1 MSGNTQR
8 DGMVFVCEGS
18 TALKPRRSS
27 HLRLVEGGAEASRRC
42 GPVSAGAR
50 ASGPRAR
57 KGAPNVACCVSP
69 SQTLAVYAC
78 AFVIGAMVFGAWL
91 LQRMLL

>member
-8 DGMVFVCEGS
+8 DGMVFACEGS
-18 TALKPRRSS
+18 TALRPRQSA
-27 HLRLVEGGAEASRRC
+27 HLRLVEGGAEASRRRR
-42 GPVSAGAR
+42 PVA
-50 ASGPRAR
+50 ASGRVFGPRAR
-57 KGAPNVACCVSP
+57 KGAPNVASCVSP

-78 AFVIGAMVFGAWL
+78 AFIIGAMVFGSWL

>member
-8 DGMVFVCEGS
+8 DGMAFVCEGS
-18 TALKPRRSS
+18 TALKPRQSA
-27 HLRLVEGGAEASRRC
+27 HLRLVEGGAEVSRRR
-42 GPVSAGAR
+42 GPAS
-50 ASGPRAR
+50 ASGRAAGSRAR

-78 AFVIGAMVFGAWL
+78 ALIIGAMVFGSWL
-91 LQRMLL
+91 LQRLAL